1 MILKKGQ
8 LTSNMDQSLISLL
21 LPEYRRRILEL
32 LLLNPTEPLHGR
44 EIARR
49 TDLPAGATTRELSK
63 LAQAGLL
70 TRTQRGN
77 QQIYQ
82 ANPDC
87 PIFHEL
93 SSILLKTS
101 GIAALVSEAIAPL
114 GDEITL
120 GFIFGSTARNQATA
134 ASDID
139 LMLIGPIRF
148 ERAIEHLWP
157 AQTKL
162 RREINP
168 VVLTVPEFK
177 ARANDAFLLDILS
190 KPKIF
195 LKGGEYEL
203 AKLGGHQPGAD

>member
-1 MILKKGQ
+1 
-8 LTSNMDQSLISLL
+8 MDQLLISLL

-32 LLLNPTEPLHGR
+32 LLLDPTESLHGR

-49 TDLPAGATTRELSK
+49 THLPAGATTRELTK
-63 LAQAGLL
+63 LAHAGLL

-82 ANPDC
+82 ANPAC

-93 SSILLKTS
+93 AGILLKTS
-101 GIAALVSEAIAPL
+101 GLAAVLSQALAPVA
-114 GDEITL
+114 DDIVTS
-120 GFIFGSTARNQATA
+120 FIFGSTARNQAHAT
-134 ASDID
+134 SDID
-139 LMLIGPIRF
+139 LMLIGPVRF
-148 ERAIEHLWP
+148 EHVIEHLWP

-177 ARANDAFLLDILS
+177 ARAHEAFLRDVLS
-190 KPKIF
+190 RPKIF
-195 LKGGEYEL
+195 LKGNDHDL
-203 AKLGGHQPGAD
+203 AELGGHQSGAD